1 MTDQRNASRSTF
13 RSTDLPAC
21 RNPLAKAADD
31 VENAGTMKSL
41 HPVHRRHLGV
51 TLIELMV
58 AVAIIGI
65 LATLAAP
72 LLRDAMLNA
81 RMVGMVND
89 TLADLNIA
97 RSEAVKRNA
106 RVALCASSNGST
118 CSGTNWALGWIVFVD
133 TNNDGVRA
141 VPAEELIKVT
151 PALENTTPNALSV
164 LNGTT
169 PMASIVYTASGGTT
183 SGISSI
189 VFTFCDTRAGT
200 TAGTLQMRTITIN
213 STGRPGYTRASC
225 AAP

>member
-1 MTDQRNASRSTF
+1 
-13 RSTDLPAC
+13 
-21 RNPLAKAADD
+21 
-31 VENAGTMKSL
+31 
-41 HPVHRRHLGV
+41 
-51 TLIELMV
+51 MV

-118 CSGTNWALGWIVFVD
+118 CAGTSWATGWIVFAD
-133 TNNDGVRA
+133 TDNDGVRA

-151 PALENTTPNALSV
+151 PALENTNPHALSV
-164 LNGTT
+164 LNGAT
-169 PMASIVYTASGGTT
+169 PMGSIVYTASGGTT

-200 TAGTLQMRTITIN
+200 TNGAGQMRAITIN
-213 STGRPGYTRASC
+213 STGRPGYTRWTC
-225 AAP
+225 PAP